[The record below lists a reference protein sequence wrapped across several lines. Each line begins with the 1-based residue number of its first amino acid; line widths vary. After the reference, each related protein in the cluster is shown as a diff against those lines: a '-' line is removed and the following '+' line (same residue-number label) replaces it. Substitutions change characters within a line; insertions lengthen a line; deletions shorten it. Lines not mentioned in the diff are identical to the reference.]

1 MLTHVIH
8 RSPVPALSLAAL
20 SIAALC
26 SFAAAQKPADVVLK
40 KDGARLRGLQIN
52 EFSLS
57 GIKATRGETPVEVPG
72 HQILDV
78 VWGELPDAFVAA
90 RAALERADYVNA
102 VQLFG
107 EAATAA
113 KRDLIKHDA
122 EFFQIKAAV
131 AGIGTDQ
138 NAARNAAERA
148 KSWVSSNA
156 NHWRIPEA
164 QLLAGR
170 AQRLA
175 GATDEAA
182 TTLKEL
188 DDRASR
194 EGFGVVWSARAKF
207 ELAQALLDG
216 GKSSDARTT
225 FQSASTAA
233 DTALSQP
240 SGDDAELRTI
250 KLLAKVGEGETYIGD
265 KDYAK
270 AESFFASLKRSDAA
284 ELAAAGHA
292 GEGEA
297 ILLNALANG
306 RSDELRR
313 AQIALANAAVLDAG
327 TGQVAAKANYYLGLC
342 VMALGQ
348 DREGDT
354 FKDRA
359 KAYFQLVTS
368 SYPATRW
375 AGLAR
380 AELAK

>member
-1 MLTHVIH
+1 MLTQVIH
-8 RSPVPALSLAAL
+8 RSLVAAL
-20 SIAALC
+20 SIATLC
-26 SFAAAQKPADVVLK
+26 SFAAAQKATDVVLK
-40 KDGARLRGLQIN
+40 KDGARLRGLQIT

-57 GIKATRGETPVEVPG
+57 GIKATRGDTPVEVPA

-78 VWGELPDAFVAA
+78 AWGDLPDAFVAA
-90 RAALERADYVNA
+90 RAALERGDALNA

-107 EAATAA
+107 EAANAA
-113 KRDLIKHDA
+113 KRDLVKHDA
-122 EFFQIKAAV
+122 EFFQLKAAV
-131 AGIGTDQ
+131 ASIGTDQ
-138 NAARNAAERA
+138 NAARNAADRA
-148 KSWVSSNA
+148 KSWVSSNST
-156 NHWRIPEA
+156 HWRIPEA
-164 QLLAGR
+164 LLLAGR

-182 TTLKEL
+182 TTLKDL

-194 EGFGVVWSARAKF
+194 EGFGAVWSARAKF

-216 GKSSDARTT
+216 GKSSDARSA
-225 FQSASTAA
+225 FQAASLAA
-233 DTALSQP
+233 DTALGQP

-265 KDYAK
+265 KDYSK
-270 AESFFASLKRSDAA
+270 AESFFGSLKRSDSH

-297 ILLNALANG
+297 ILLNAMANG
-306 RSDELRR
+306 RADELRR
-313 AQIALANAAVLDAG
+313 AQIALATAAVLDAG

-342 VMALGQ
+342 LLALGQ
-348 DREGDT
+348 EREGDT

-359 KAYFQLVTS
+359 KAYFQLVTNN
-368 SYPATRW
+368 YPTTRW